1 MAETLV
7 RPIAALAQELAEGKT
22 TSRKLVDAALARIAD
37 AGGEGGRVFTKVHAQ
52 GALVAAEASDRLRKQ
67 GVVPSPLAGLPVS
80 IKDLFDIA
88 GEVTTA
94 GSKVLRDATP
104 ASADA
109 GAVARLRAAGAVVI
123 GRSNMTGF
131 AFSGI
136 GINPHYGTPANPYDR
151 GKGRIPGGSSSGA
164 AVSVADGMAAFAL
177 GTDTGGSVRI
187 PAALCG
193 IAGFKPTRRRVPL
206 VGAFPL
212 STTLDSVG
220 PLAPTAACCAT
231 VFQVLAGE
239 PPRPLAAAGFP
250 GLRLGVPKNH
260 MLQDLDVEVAEAFDA
275 AMQRLS
281 RRGAVIVPLAVPE
294 FDEAAKANSGGGIS
308 PPEAYA
314 VHRKWIDREQEIDPR
329 VLERILGRGSLPP
342 AGYTARRSARNTLA
356 GRFTRANYD
365 IDVLVMPTVPR
376 IAPPIEGLER
386 NAETFRLANGN
397 MLRNT
402 SLINFLD
409 GCALTLPIHAP
420 REAPVGL
427 MVVGFSGED
436 ERVLSAGA
444 AIEAALSYQR
454 PRLTAQRNKTRG
466 MGHH

>member
-1 MAETLV
+1 MAEAAF

-22 TSRKLVDAALARIAD
+22 TSRKLVEAALARIAD

-52 GALVAAEASDRLRKQ
+52 GALLAADVSDRSRRE
-67 GVVPSPLAGLPVS
+67 GVVPSALAGLPVS

-88 GEVTTA
+88 GEVSTA
-94 GSKVLRDATP
+94 GSKILRDAP
-104 ASADA
+104 AATADA
-109 GAVARLRAAGAVVI
+109 VAVARLRAAGAVPI
-123 GRSNMTGF
+123 GRSNMSEF

-151 GKGRIPGGSSSGA
+151 GRRRIPGGSSSGA

-177 GTDTGGSVRI
+177 GTDTGGSARI

-193 IAGFKPTRRRVPL
+193 IVGFKPTRARVPL

-220 PLAPTAACCAT
+220 PLAPTVECCT
-231 VFQVLAGE
+231 TIFQVLAGE
-239 PPRPLAAAGFP
+239 PPRSLTAAEFP

-260 MLQDLDVEVAEAFDA
+260 MLEDLTSKSPRHSIRRCNACRAEAA
-275 AMQRLS
+275 R
-281 RRGAVIVPLAVPE
+281 
-294 FDEAAKANSGGGIS
+294 ANSGGGIS

-314 VHRKWIDREQEIDPR
+314 VHRKWIEREREFDPR
-329 VLERILGRGSLPP
+329 VLERILRGGFVL
-342 AGYTARRSARNTLA
+342 AADYIDLLATRNRLV

-376 IAPPIEGLER
+376 IAPPIDGLER
-386 NAETFRLANGN
+386 DAETFRLANGN

-436 ERVLSAGA
+436 ERVLSAGL
-444 AIEAALSYQR
+444 AIEAALAYQG
-454 PRLTAQRNKTRG
+454 PVLVE
-466 MGHH
+466 

>member
-1 MAETLV
+1 VAEAVL
-7 RPIAALAQELAEGKT
+7 RPIAALAQELAAGKT

-52 GALVAAEASDRLRKQ
+52 GALLAADASDRLRKE

-88 GEVTTA
+88 GDVTTA
-94 GSKVLRDATP
+94 GSKILRDAAP
-104 ASADA
+104 ATEDA
-109 GAVARLRAAGAVVI
+109 VAVARLRAGGAVII
-123 GRSNMTGF
+123 GRSNMTEF
-131 AFSGI
+131 AYSGI

-151 GKGRIPGGSSSGA
+151 GRRRIPGGSSSGA

-193 IAGFKPTRRRVPL
+193 IAGFKPTLARVPL
-206 VGAFPL
+206 AGAFPL

-220 PLAPTAACCAT
+220 PLAPTVACCAT
-231 VFQVLAGE
+231 VFQILAGE
-239 PPRPLAAAGFP
+239 PPRSLDPAALT

-260 MLQDLDVEVAEAFDA
+260 MLEDLDIEVMEAFDSA
-275 AMQRLS
+275 IQRLA
-281 RRGAVIVPLAVPE
+281 RRGGKIVELAVPE
-294 FDEAAKANSGGGIS
+294 FDEAAKANVGGGIS

-314 VHRKWIDREQEIDPR
+314 VHRKWIEREQEFDPR
-329 VLERILGRGSLPP
+329 VLERILRGGFVL
-342 AGYTARRSARNTLA
+342 AADYIELLATRARLMR
-356 GRFTRANYD
+356 RFTRANYA
-365 IDVLVMPTVPR
+365 IDVMVMPTVPR
-376 IAPPIEGLER
+376 IAPPMEGLER
-386 NAETFRLANGN
+386 NPDSFRLANGN

-409 GCALTLPIHAP
+409 GCALTLPIH
-420 REAPVGL
+420 RVKEAPVGL

-436 ERVLSAGA
+436 ERVLSAGL
-444 AIEAALSYQR
+444 AIEAALAYQG
-454 PRLTAQRNKTRG
+454 PVLVE
-466 MGHH
+466 

>member
-1 MAETLV
+1 MAEAVL
-7 RPIAALAQELAEGKT
+7 RPIAALAQELAAGKT

-52 GALVAAEASDRLRKQ
+52 GALLAADASDRLRKE

-88 GEVTTA
+88 GDVTTA
-94 GSKVLRDATP
+94 GSKILRDAAP
-104 ASADA
+104 ATEDA
-109 GAVARLRAAGAVVI
+109 VAVARLRAGGAVII
-123 GRSNMTGF
+123 GRSNMTEF
-131 AFSGI
+131 AYSGV

-151 GKGRIPGGSSSGA
+151 GRRRIPGGSSSGA

-193 IAGFKPTRRRVPL
+193 IAGFKPTLARVPL
-206 VGAFPL
+206 AGAFPL

-220 PLAPTAACCAT
+220 PLAPTVACCAT
-231 VFQVLAGE
+231 VFQILAGE
-239 PPRPLAAAGFP
+239 PPRSLDPAALT

-260 MLQDLDVEVAEAFDA
+260 MLEDLDIEVMEAFDSA
-275 AMQRLS
+275 IQRLA
-281 RRGAVIVPLAVPE
+281 RRGGKIVELAVPE
-294 FDEAAKANSGGGIS
+294 FDEAAKANVGGGIS

-314 VHRKWIDREQEIDPR
+314 VHRKWIEREQEFDPR
-329 VLERILGRGSLPP
+329 VLERILRGGFVL
-342 AGYTARRSARNTLA
+342 AADYIELLATRARLMR
-356 GRFTRANYD
+356 RFTRANYA
-365 IDVLVMPTVPR
+365 IDVMVMPTVPR
-376 IAPPIEGLER
+376 IAPPMEGLER
-386 NAETFRLANGN
+386 NPDSFRLANGN

-402 SLINFLD
+402 HLINFLD
-409 GCALTLPIHAP
+409 GCALTLPIHRA

-436 ERVLSAGA
+436 ERVLSAGL
-444 AIEAALSYQR
+444 AIEAALAYQG
-454 PRLTAQRNKTRG
+454 PVLVE
-466 MGHH
+466 